1 VRRLVLTA
9 GLAALLAG
17 CGSSAETATNPQSAD
32 EDPPVVV
39 HSAKVGGVVILT
51 GAGSL
56 RLAVKVKRVISHA
69 TGRGAFE
76 IPRKGERFVAVRF
89 VLKNV
94 GPTTYDDSPTF
105 GAKVVDDD
113 GHGYDPTV
121 ARVSAGAGFQRTVRL
136 RPGQVASGF
145 IVFAVPRTAAIDQV
159 QYTLDAGSG
168 GDRGEWR
175 VR

>member
-9 GLAALLAG
+9 GLAALVAG
-17 CGSSAETATNPQSAD
+17 CGSSAETATNPQSAG

-39 HSAKVGGVVILT
+39 HPARVGGVVTLT
-51 GAGSL
+51 GADRL

-69 TGRGAFE
+69 TGQGAFE
-76 IPRKGERFVAVRF
+76 TPRKGERFVAVRF

-94 GPTTYDDSPTF
+94 GHTTYDDSPTF

-121 ARVSAGAGFQRTVRL
+121 ATVSAGAGFHRTVRL
-136 RPGQVASGF
+136 RRGQVASGF
-145 IVFAVPRTAAIDQV
+145 IVFAVPKRATIDQV
-159 QYTLDAGSG
+159 QYTLAAGSG
-168 GDRGEWR
+168 EDRGEWR